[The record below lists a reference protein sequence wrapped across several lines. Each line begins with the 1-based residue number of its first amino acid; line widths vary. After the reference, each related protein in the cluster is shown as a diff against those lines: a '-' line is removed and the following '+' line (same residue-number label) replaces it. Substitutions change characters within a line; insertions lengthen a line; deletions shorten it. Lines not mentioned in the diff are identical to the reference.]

1 MARINSNYLKLPG
14 SYLFAE
20 MKRKTDAY
28 KAAHPEADIIRLGIG
43 DVTRPLVPG
52 GDRRDAPRGRRNGQ
66 RRNLPRL
73 RPGTG
78 L

>member
-43 DVTRPLVPG
+43 DVTPLRCVSYLLKL
-52 GDRRDAPRGRRNGQ
+52 DETERRHV
-66 RRNLPRL
+66 
-73 RPGTG
+73 GTDG
-78 L
+78 NVFGVAVL